1 MKKKIK
7 ISIIANTSS
16 FLRIYTLKHIELLSK
31 NYEIFICCN
40 NAQQLKSVVPN
51 NVLLIDI
58 NFKRGISLFN
68 DIYTFF
74 VTLLFFLKKRP
85 DFSLSFT
92 PKIGFMVAV
101 IGFIVRTPKRVH
113 WFTGQIWVWKKGFKK
128 IFYKILDKIIFSI
141 SHKVLID
148 SYPQRNFLIKEKV
161 ISADK
166 SIVLHKGSVGG
177 VNIKKFSFD
186 KQKRIKL
193 RNQFLIS
200 KNTFVFLYLGR
211 INKDKGLIELIK
223 AFKLI
228 QKYSDVMLIF
238 VGPVE
243 DNDLIKLFKKNEK
256 ILYFNYT
263 NKPENWFSLA
273 DTLCLPSYREG
284 FGTVVIEA
292 ASCGIPALC
301 SKIYGLSD
309 SIIDHKTGF
318 FHKVGSVNDI
328 KKKMLFIIKN
338 KNLVRKYGIYA
349 KNRAIKD
356 FEENHISQ
364 KLINFINLEVN

>member
-1 MKKKIK
+1 M
-7 ISIIANTSS
+7 
-16 FLRIYTLKHIELLSK
+16 
-31 NYEIFICCN
+31 
-40 NAQQLKSVVPN
+40 
-51 NVLLIDI
+51 
-58 NFKRGISLFN
+58 
-68 DIYTFF
+68 
-74 VTLLFFLKKRP
+74 
-85 DFSLSFT
+85 
-92 PKIGFMVAV
+92 
-101 IGFIVRTPKRVH
+101 
-113 WFTGQIWVWKKGFKK
+113 
-128 IFYKILDKIIFSI
+128 
-141 SHKVLID
+141 
-148 SYPQRNFLIKEKV
+148 
-161 ISADK
+161 
-166 SIVLHKGSVGG
+166 
-177 VNIKKFSFD
+177 
-186 KQKRIKL
+186 
-193 RNQFLIS
+193 
-200 KNTFVFLYLGR
+200 
-211 INKDKGLIELIK
+211 
-223 AFKLI
+223 
-228 QKYSDVMLIF
+228 
-238 VGPVE
+238 
-243 DNDLIKLFKKNEK
+243 IKLFKKNEK